1 LEKIE
6 MKLSKLLPFFPL
18 IFVSLF
24 MLYIKFGLFD
34 ESSFLY
40 VSSKMVPAVFSLFA
54 VSLFLIAV
62 MRKNSLT
69 LTLTKRF
76 YKKELNSKEEVFL
89 AKSDLYWF
97 FVTAFNTLIIVY
109 LTLYASN
116 TIWAIYTSLG
126 WYLYLFLALTLQI
139 LYGVFNKINR

>member
-1 LEKIE
+1 

>member
-1 LEKIE
+1 
-6 MKLSKLLPFFPL
+6 MNLSKLIPFFPL

-24 MLYIKFGLFD
+24 MLYIKFGVFD
-34 ESSFLY
+34 ENSLFY

-62 MRKNSLT
+62 LRKNSLT
-69 LTLTKRF
+69 LSLTKRF
-76 YKKELNSKEEVFL
+76 YKKELNFKEEAFL

-116 TIWAIYTSLG
+116 TTWAIYTSVG
-126 WYLYLFLALTLQI
+126 WYLYLFLALILQI
-139 LYGVFNKINR
+139 LYGVFHKINR